1 LYKNITKE
9 VIKQESEHS
18 IESKITQAINE
29 QDIIEDTDYI
39 NEKYSEFKEIITL
52 VQNVIER
59 EPKLDVN
66 NMMDLIKIDIESLD
80 ETLTKNNHM
89 NANELD
95 KLKKDFIDHAN
106 IQITQPTV
114 PCIEYPEIIKKTW
127 YVIETEGVVTDYI
140 IQMLYNTI
148 NKKSKNN

>member
-1 LYKNITKE
+1 
-9 VIKQESEHS
+9 
-18 IESKITQAINE
+18 
-29 QDIIEDTDYI
+29 
-39 NEKYSEFKEIITL
+39 
-52 VQNVIER
+52 
-59 EPKLDVN
+59 
-66 NMMDLIKIDIESLD
+66 MMDLIKIDIESLD

-89 NANELD
+89 NADELD

-114 PCIEYPEIIKKTW
+114 PCIEYPEIIRKTW

-148 NKKSKNN
+148 KKESKNN